1 MDGYNRAKTSS
12 APTSANPAT
21 GIPPNKLTSI
31 QNDDAKD
38 KEGSVN
44 GSEGGSDEG
53 GASSSLLSGVP
64 RAPQVPSLLSDS
76 LSFLSQ
82 QPPPAMASPF
92 PPALKP
98 LSLSLNRLPRTEVPC
113 QLGKW
118 ASPLLAETRRVVRGV
133 ETISSS
139 TFSLFCNRAQTI

>member
-53 GASSSLLSGVP
+53 GASSPFSPVFLVHHKCLVFSLTLY
-64 RAPQVPSLLSDS
+64 L
-76 LSFLSQ
+76 F
-82 QPPPAMASPF
+82 
-92 PPALKP
+92 
-98 LSLSLNRLPRTEVPC
+98 SLN
-113 QLGKW
+113 
-118 ASPLLAETRRVVRGV
+118 SPLQQWHPPSRRR
-133 ETISSS
+133 
-139 TFSLFCNRAQTI
+139 